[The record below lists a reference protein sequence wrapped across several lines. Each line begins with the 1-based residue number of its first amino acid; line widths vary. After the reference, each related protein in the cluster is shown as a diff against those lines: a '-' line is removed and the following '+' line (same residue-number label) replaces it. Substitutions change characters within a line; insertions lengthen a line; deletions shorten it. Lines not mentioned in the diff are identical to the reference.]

1 MPRKRV
7 SHSSKL
13 VGAQGMQAKPDLE
26 VKSADSG
33 GSGERQPQRMRS
45 QGQIGGAAAAAN
57 QRLGN
62 AARAGGQEHQ
72 QQ

>member
-45 QGQIGGAAAAAN
+45 QGQIAAAAAN
-57 QRLGN
+57 QRLGI

-72 QQ
+72 Q